1 MAKQDVRI
9 TPNKDIKFNPKE
21 GIVNVESTS
30 NRIITGGFTDE
41 NDSKE
46 GKINVGDYGF
56 GFDGFNTDIYKFTDD
71 NTSNNV
77 IDGGTTIIEGNNE
90 VVNEDISSGQGRGE
104 VMTDVSIVKS
114 SNSPVSAVAIAE
126 GNSLNHLTI

>member
-1 MAKQDVRI
+1 MYKRQ
-9 TPNKDIKFNPKE
+9 
-21 GIVNVESTS
+21 
-30 NRIITGGFTDE
+30 ITGGFPDE
-41 NDSKE
+41 NVSKE

-56 GFDGFNTDIYKFTDD
+56 GFDGFNTDIYKFKDD
-71 NTSNNV
+71 NISNNV

-104 VMTDVSIVKS
+104 VATDVSIVKS